1 VAESFMIGST
11 RLPYVGAMKDVR
23 RQPLRF
29 AISALIG
36 AVAGV
41 VLTWLCASA
50 EARDMDRAA
59 PREIIEPRALIAP
72 RPQPPRI
79 IDSYIGRDQDRVRD
93 AREAGEIKSFGEI
106 RKQITKRYGGH
117 IIDVDLDQ
125 DDSND
130 KRWIY
135 RVRMLADN
143 GQVLLV
149 RADAATGEIVDV
161 KGKN

>member
-1 VAESFMIGST
+1 MQHARRNPV
-11 RLPYVGAMKDVR
+11 RLVFSV
-23 RQPLRF
+23 L
-29 AISALIG
+29 LG
-36 AVAGV
+36 AVIGV
-41 VLTWLCASA
+41 LLSWACTSVQ
-50 EARDMDRAA
+50 ARDMDHAA
-59 PREIIEPRALIAP
+59 PRELPREPIEPRTLIAP

-106 RKQITKRYGGH
+106 RKKITKKYGGH

-125 DDSND
+125 DEASD

-149 RADAATGEIVDV
+149 RADAATGEIMDV